1 MFDSNCRPQP
11 GEEDLVTPE
20 KLKLKFWEE
29 FLAAAS
35 SDTVDDDSK
44 RFPILIKEPS
54 NDYTEHYVTVNI
66 STEDDH
72 ESELSIENLEG
83 MYYFR
88 DLLRSGAA
96 NLLRV
101 RKAVSP
107 LLDFVA

>member
-1 MFDSNCRPQP
+1 MFDSLCRPQP

-83 MYYFR
+83 MYYLK
-88 DLLRSGAA
+88 DVL
-96 NLLRV
+96 
-101 RKAVSP
+101 KVSNINS
-107 LLDFVA
+107 